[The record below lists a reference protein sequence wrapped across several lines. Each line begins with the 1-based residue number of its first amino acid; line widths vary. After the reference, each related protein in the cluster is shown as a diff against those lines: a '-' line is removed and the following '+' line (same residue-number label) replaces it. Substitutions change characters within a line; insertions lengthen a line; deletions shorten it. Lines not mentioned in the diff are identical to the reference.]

1 MAVTPAPPPAM
12 TPQELQ
18 QQEQTLELIN
28 SELAA
33 RLARQAESGAKV
45 DTKAIFLVGFAAT
58 AAQFL
63 ATRNFE
69 PFTGTAAFTAYAVA
83 IGFGIAVFNL
93 AAYEDL
99 KPRETLDTYARAS
112 KGAVL
117 GALAGTRVG
126 FFEKNNHLHER
137 KTKRWTVALA
147 AVAAGICLST
157 VSLVLHTGGHD
168 KRTEPGE
175 PVPASSSAPAS
186 SVPQPH

>member
-1 MAVTPAPPPAM
+1 M
-12 TPQELQ
+12 
-18 QQEQTLELIN
+18 
-28 SELAA
+28 
-33 RLARQAESGAKV
+33 

-69 PFTGTAAFTAYAVA
+69 PFTGTAAFAVA

-99 KPRETLDTYARAS
+99 KPRETLDTYARAW
-112 KGAVL
+112 KGATL

-126 FFEKNNHLHER
+126 FFEKNNYLHER
-137 KTKRWTVALA
+137 KTKLWTVALA

-157 VSLVLHTGGHD
+157 VSFVLHTGGHD

-175 PVPASSSAPAS
+175 PVPASSSTPTSSAPS
-186 SVPQPH
+186 LSEPFPS

>member
-1 MAVTPAPPPAM
+1 M